1 MKRFNPP
8 ASGGGGTPT
17 GAGTSSINASSSTS
31 KLDSLA
37 SRALHRVAVGFVGG
51 STAAGAGNTNSSLGF
66 AITPNQMAVASSIFY
81 SVMSIAMILANKLIL
96 TTYQFDFPN
105 VLLLLQC
112 VMSLGLVFLGSQLGV
127 LHVVDKIEK
136 DKLLQWLPVNV
147 FFLLMLLS
155 GFYSLKYMS
164 VPMFMVFKNTN
175 NVLVT
180 IGDWFLF
187 DQPVTGLIVWSLV
200 LLIIATLLS
209 AKEDLEYTY
218 EGYIWTAVNM
228 VSSTGYL
235 LYLRYAMNRTRLT
248 QIGMVVHN
256 NFLSVPLIL
265 AADFVSKQD
274 VSKFAIKLDVNNTYD
289 WWFFFLFLF
298 NGIVGSLLSLASFF
312 CVQATSPTTFSM
324 VGALNKIPMAFLG
337 VYMFG
342 AKMTWLGVLYVG
354 LSLVSGGLY
363 AMAKVKQH
371 RVDNAATVAANATVE
386 TTSGDGIKTPPLDA
400 IGEGEDASLIRDP
413 ENPKL

>member
-1 MKRFNPP
+1 MKRFHPP
-8 ASGGGGTPT
+8 ASGTPT
-17 GAGTSSINASSSTS
+17 GAGTGGINASSSTS

-37 SRALHRVAVGFVGG
+37 SRALHRVAVGLVGPG
-51 STAAGAGNTNSSLGF
+51 AAAGPTSTSSSSSSGL
-66 AITPNQMAVASSIFY
+66 AMTPNQMAVASSIFY

-96 TTYQFDFPN
+96 STYQFDFPN

-200 LLIIATLLS
+200 LLIVATLLS

-256 NFLSVPLIL
+256 NFLSVPLVL
-265 AADFVSKQD
+265 VADFVSKQD
-274 VSKFAIKLDVNNTYD
+274 VSKFAVKLDVDNTYD
-289 WWFFFLFLF
+289 RWFFLLFLF

-363 AMAKVKQH
+363 AVAKVRQQ
-371 RVDNAATVAANATVE
+371 RVDNAAAEAASNAAG
-386 TTSGDGIKTPPLDA
+386 GDGMKTPPLGA
-400 IGEGEDASLIRDP
+400 IREGEDASLIQDAEDP
-413 ENPKL
+413 NH

>member
-1 MKRFNPP
+1 
-8 ASGGGGTPT
+8 
-17 GAGTSSINASSSTS
+17 
-31 KLDSLA
+31 
-37 SRALHRVAVGFVGG
+37 
-51 STAAGAGNTNSSLGF
+51 
-66 AITPNQMAVASSIFY
+66 
-81 SVMSIAMILANKLIL
+81 MILANKLIL
-96 TTYQFDFPN
+96 STYAFDYPN

-112 VMSLGLVFLGSQLGV
+112 VMSLGMVALGSYLG
-127 LHVVDKIEK
+127 LITQVDRIEK

-147 FFLLMLLS
+147 FFLVMLLS

-187 DQPVTGLIVWSLV
+187 DQPVTGLIIWSLI

-235 LYLRYAMNRTRLT
+235 LYLRYAMTRTRLS

-265 AADFVSKQD
+265 VVDCELFFCNLETHTNTFCPQKTDLTKQD
-274 VSKFAIKLDVNNTYD
+274 IPQFAEMAMTTSQMFDMPFTM
-289 WWFFFLFLF
+289 LFLF
-298 NGIVGSLLSLASFF
+298 NGVVGSLLSLASFF

-342 AKMTWLGVLYVG
+342 AKMTLLGACYVG
-354 LSLVSGGLY
+354 LSMISGALY
-363 AMAKVKQH
+363 AVAKVRQQKI
-371 RVDNAATVAANATVE
+371 DNATAAAASVADE
-386 TTSGDGIKTPPLDA
+386 DDTTPSKPSPKRPLKIVADIEMDEENQLLRRSIGGIDDA
-400 IGEGEDASLIRDP
+400 
-413 ENPKL
+413 K